1 MTTQKDIAIKTV
13 TPILIVLAASLGL
26 AACSSTTNWDL
37 PYQNDA
43 GYIVQLDEQDRCE
56 IAAGISQV
64 FGGYGGHGRGGVRCR

>member
-1 MTTQKDIAIKTV
+1 MAIKTV
-13 TPILIVLAASLGL
+13 TPILIVLAALLGL

-43 GYIVQLDEQDRCE
+43 GYIGQLNEQDRCE

-64 FGGYGGHGRGGVRCR
+64 FGGYGGYGHGGGACR